1 MACQWRAVW
10 HPIQAG
16 WRSVRPKRTTRL
28 PSTTPL
34 REPETEEKS
43 DRRSVDPAPPG
54 DQVPTLLWLPGLALT
69 IALGS
74 WIMNVQY
81 GMPILEGLLA
91 FLLAFV
97 LSFLTTQATGATGNT
112 FILTG
117 LYQSAEMSNLS
128 LQTSP
133 PSPRPRPP
141 PKSRSAPYPRART
154 SPRRLSSGWVY

>member
-10 HPIQAG
+10 HPIKAG
-16 WRSVRPKRTTRL
+16 WRSLRPKRTTRL

-34 REPETEEKS
+34 RELETEEKS
-43 DRRSVDPAPPG
+43 DRRAVDPAPPEE
-54 DQVPTLLWLPGLALT
+54 QVPTLLWLPGLALT

-112 FILTG
+112 FIL
-117 LYQSAEMSNLS
+117 YQTIPIN
-128 LQTSP
+128 TH
-133 PSPRPRPP
+133 
-141 PKSRSAPYPRART
+141 
-154 SPRRLSSGWVY
+154 V